1 MATDPGTGKHMVIIA
16 GEAGVDRR
24 SDLAA
29 SPLAYSSQRADVRM
43 GACTDEA
50 EIIYTYM
57 YILTF
62 L

>member
-1 MATDPGTGKHMVIIA
+1 MVIIA